1 MNILNEFD
9 VLHLHK
15 GPEKDMDS
23 KDQMVEFENSANCQ
37 TWLKTFLRGKNLG
50 LKELECN
57 ITEF

>member
-1 MNILNEFD
+1 MNGFD
-9 VLHLHK
+9 VLHLQK
-15 GPEKDMDS
+15 GPEKEMES
-23 KDQMVEFENSANCQ
+23 KDQIVEFENSANCQ